1 MSNIERE
8 VLAAALL
15 GYWGRPRNGQHGPA
29 DWTPRQYEVMAE
41 ALEASGLPDQL
52 RGAVKELRALF
63 EEADYQAQREY
74 PTPER
79 LREALLRAD
88 AWLTANGGQ

>member
-1 MSNIERE
+1 LN
-8 VLAAALL
+8 VLRRWAYQCPDC
-15 GYWGRPRNGQHGPA
+15 GGIGQHAQTCSIFPLGIVDA
-29 DWTPRQYEVMAE
+29 GNRVEVVP
-41 ALEASGLPDQL
+41 LTDH

>member
-1 MSNIERE
+1 LSVMGHEWAYECPDCGGS
-8 VLAAALL
+8 
-15 GYWGRPRNGQHGPA
+15 GS
-29 DWTPRQYEVMAE
+29 TPRRAASSRSASWTRGTGWRSC
-41 ALEASGLPDQL
+41 ALADH